1 MSATQRSV
9 RVEVPNS
16 GSSLQ
21 TLNDASAVPASMALI
36 LAAGGD
42 RRIWPDPVTG
52 RNRYGTRTTPASG
65 EIVFSSTTASNVSV
79 DGFAAADRALGRLI
93 GIEIEPAIAYEQW
106 FSDIRQGVISQLGR
120 SDAEV
125 ILAASGTDV
134 EIVALCLVS
143 GLSAR
148 PITNIY
154 VAPDE
159 TGNGVP
165 LAAAGRHFSDLTSQ
179 GFSVEPGAPIDGLFP
194 DRRCE
199 R

>member
-65 EIVFSSTTASNVSV
+65 EIVFSSTTARNVSV

-93 GIEIEPAIAYEQW
+93 GTEIEPAIAYEQW
-106 FSDIRQGVISQLGR
+106 FS
-120 SDAEV
+120 E
-125 ILAASGTDV
+125 
-134 EIVALCLVS
+134 
-143 GLSAR
+143 SAR
-148 PITNIY
+148 ASFRNL
-154 VAPDE
+154 D
-159 TGNGVP
+159 
-165 LAAAGRHFSDLTSQ
+165 
-179 GFSVEPGAPIDGLFP
+179 GATPKSSWPHPKRMWRSLRFA
-194 DRRCE
+194 
-199 R
+199 